1 MDTKTLNEL
10 SSMFKEASHRTEWKA
25 ALDILFVRLRS
36 VFIFDN
42 VAVFTRPAHKVAWC
56 RAVGRGKSAE
66 ADAAWGES
74 TASEVIAQQSMVL
87 VEPGSE
93 SQESNRLKLAISWG
107 CLAGRSLINGVV
119 FIRLAVR
126 VFERAYELAELL
138 ALWASS
144 LLAQEPGGSY
154 GRT

>member
-25 ALDILFVRLRS
+25 ALDVLFVRLRS

-42 VAVFTRPAHKVAWC
+42 VAVYLQDPRTKVAEVAYA

-93 SQESNRLKLAISWG
+93 SQESNRLKLAH
-107 CLAGRSLINGVV
+107 
-119 FIRLAVR
+119 
-126 VFERAYELAELL
+126 LL
-138 ALWASS
+138 
-144 LLAQEPGGSY
+144 
-154 GRT
+154 